1 VKHCFLCRWSFG
13 ATESTG
19 DEETPL
25 APVLKCH
32 PNGDIAI
39 LKKAKKI
46 CVYYDPEE
54 LYDNLNHRFGKFAK

>member
-1 VKHCFLCRWSFG
+1 MKHCFLCRWSFG

-19 DEETPL
+19 DEESPL

-32 PNGDIAI
+32 PNGDIAK
-39 LKKAKKI
+39 LKKANKI

-54 LYDNLNHRFGKFAK
+54 YVEEIVRRNDGE